1 MGRPIKKFHDF
12 VGQKRTITFLQRIIL
27 GAKTLGQTCPSL
39 LLKAPTGCGKSS
51 LAKSIAVDYGSSF
64 HLLLAGQEVQA
75 IDICQMLSKLEF
87 GDVFAIDEAH
97 SLSSDSQQIL
107 YLALDE
113 QRIPAISN
121 GKIDRSQYISIA
133 EFCLVLAT
141 NEPGLIKRAL
151 ANRLHHVE
159 LDPYSLEELK
169 VIAETIA
176 QKEGFHITPQAARQL
191 AQVAQSS
198 PRIVYKRVELL
209 RLLNP
214 TVSHFTESHIFELL
228 SRQGIDQN
236 GLTPKQR
243 QYLITLMNSPLGI
256 CTLGR
261 LSVALGYDILA
272 IKRDVEPYL
281 IEQKW
286 VDPNSIRGRRIT
298 DEGRDLAQQILASEL
313 LNPFG

>member
-1 MGRPIKKFHDF
+1 
-12 VGQKRTITFLQRIIL
+12 
-27 GAKTLGQTCPSL
+27 
-39 LLKAPTGCGKSS
+39 
-51 LAKSIAVDYGSSF
+51 
-64 HLLLAGQEVQA
+64 
-75 IDICQMLSKLEF
+75 
-87 GDVFAIDEAH
+87 
-97 SLSSDSQQIL
+97 
-107 YLALDE
+107 
-113 QRIPAISN
+113 
-121 GKIDRSQYISIA
+121 
-133 EFCLVLAT
+133 
-141 NEPGLIKRAL
+141 
-151 ANRLHHVE
+151 
-159 LDPYSLEELK
+159 
-169 VIAETIA
+169 
-176 QKEGFHITPQAARQL
+176 L

-214 TVSHFTESHIFELL
+214 TVSHFTETHIVELL

-243 QYLITLMNSPLGI
+243 QYLITLMSSPLGI

-298 DEGRDLAQQILASEL
+298 DEGRELTQQILASEL